1 MTTITIDNPLYP
13 ELNRLRVH
21 MRPDGS
27 LSAIECK
34 CALDN
39 ITLGE
44 VLAAEQIFQPPDPAG
59 WMRITAFEFQK
70 CST

>member
-1 MTTITIDNPLYP
+1 
-13 ELNRLRVH
+13 